1 MRSFICA
8 VCAFVALAFPTALA
22 QSMISS
28 SQMVSN
34 GQRTVIYTINIAQ
47 LTLGFLQGH
56 PYSAD
61 EITQQTNTLAD
72 STRMVRTSQPNFLC
86 RDFVGRTRTEKRP
99 PAIPKGNQIEIP
111 ALVEILDPVLG
122 LGYYLD
128 TVNRVAHRLVLRQPI
143 RFAPAPQARYP
154 NPLPPIVST
163 PSTPDD
169 PITSSERLGTKTLE
183 GIRVEGQRI
192 TMTYPIGSVGND
204 RPIVT
209 TKEIWQSRELNT
221 TILSTS
227 YDPRSGESIHALI
240 NISLAEPDPSL
251 FQIPPGYKV
260 VDETGSFTITIT
272 SASPKSPVK

>member
-1 MRSFICA
+1 MRSFICT
-8 VCAFVALAFPTALA
+8 VCAFVALAFPSALA
-22 QSMISS
+22 QFMIESR
-28 SQMVSN
+28 QMVSN
-34 GQRTVIYTINIAQ
+34 GQKTVTYTINTAQ

-72 STRMVRTSQPNFLC
+72 GTHMVRTSQPNFLC

-99 PAIPKGNQIEIP
+99 PLLPKENQIEMP
-111 ALVEILDPVLG
+111 ALVEILDPVSG
-122 LGYYLD
+122 FGYYLD

-143 RFAPAPQARYP
+143 KFLPARQALYP
-154 NPLPPIVST
+154 NPLPPISSK
-163 PSTPDD
+163 PSTADER
-169 PITSSERLGTKTLE
+169 ITTSERLGTKILE
-183 GIRVEGQRI
+183 GVSVEGQRI
-192 TMTYPIGSVGND
+192 TWTYPIGSVGND